1 MGILNALQGSTGS
14 SFSNATSANSATSQ
28 SRTYGA
34 QATQASI
41 ANANTANAIG
51 MQNWQTAADFN
62 AIEAQKQREWQ
73 ERMANTVYQR
83 TVKDM
88 IAAGINPVL
97 AANMGLGT
105 ASVGSGASAS
115 MGNADSYMASAYADQ
130 ISSAESQGHSESYG
144 KSYSE
149 SGLATGLQLLGQ
161 AISGVIEKMNSG
173 TQISIALDGFKNWY
187 NDYDKDMDEAI
198 ENAKESGNKT
208 TETYLENHK
217 KETNNWLLK
226 FMNKLQ
232 SDVTGISPQQIDLEA
247 PLKNHKKNKG

>member
-1 MGILNALQGSTGS
+1 MGVLNALQGSTGS
-14 SFSNATSANSATSQ
+14 SFSNATSANSATSS

-51 MQNWQTAADFN
+51 MQNWQTAAAFN
-62 AIEAQKQREWQ
+62 AEQAAIQREWQ

-88 IAAGINPVL
+88 IKAGINPVL

-130 ISSAESQGHSESYG
+130 ISSAESQGQSQSQG
-144 KSYSE
+144 QSFSE
-149 SGLATGLQLLGQ
+149 SGLATGLKLISE
-161 AISGVIEKMNSG
+161 AISGLISNMNSAA
-173 TQISIALDGFKNWY
+173 QINFSFEGLDQLLNNTPQTAPK
-187 NDYDKDMDEAI
+187 DYDEDGNKGGMNDSVEGMKQVIKGTESIGNWLIDQF
-198 ENAKESGNKT
+198 NPFNSPLLNDLRNRTKKAKE
-208 TETYLENHK
+208 
-217 KETNNWLLK
+217 
-226 FMNKLQ
+226 
-232 SDVTGISPQQIDLEA
+232 I
-247 PLKNHKKNKG
+247 KG